1 MVSEDIQA
9 RRDEYLGIMHDH
21 GTKSPGAIVAS
32 VRETQETLLAIYRS
46 VPEDVARLKPAA
58 DEWSI
63 RELAIHAVFTER
75 LIAKLIHHIAR
86 SSTPLAEDL
95 EGAGIG
101 MMPKDDDG
109 RSFAQI
115 IDDLERTNLTLLEA
129 VRDVPDVPDM
139 TMQLPHPF
147 FGPLNCL
154 EWAGFQRVHDLD
166 HIQHARKILAAV
178 SL

>member
-9 RRDEYLGIMHDH
+9 RRDEYLAIMHAH
-21 GTKSPGAIVAS
+21 GTKSPEAIVAS
-32 VRETQETLLAIYRS
+32 VRETQATLLAIYRS
-46 VPEDVARLKPAA
+46 VQEDIAQLKPAPE
-58 DEWSI
+58 EWSL
-63 RELAIHAVFTER
+63 RELAIHTVFTER

-86 SSTPLAEDL
+86 SSAPSAEDL

-101 MMPKDDDG
+101 MMPKDDEG
-109 RSFAQI
+109 RSFSQI
-115 IDDLERTNLTLLEA
+115 VDDLERTNVTLLQA
-129 VRDVPDVPDM
+129 VRDLPDVPDM
-139 TMQLPHPF
+139 AMQLPHPF

-178 SL
+178 SQ

>member
-9 RRDEYLGIMHDH
+9 KRDEYMGIMHDH
-21 GTKSPGAIVAS
+21 GTKSPEAIIES
-32 VRETQETLLAIYRS
+32 VRETQANLLSLYRS
-46 VPEDVARLKPAA
+46 VPDDVAQRKPAP
-58 DEWSI
+58 DEWSM

-86 SSTPLAEDL
+86 SSTPPAEDL

-115 IDDLERTNLTLLEA
+115 VDDLERTNEDLLEA
-129 VRDVPDVPDM
+129 VRSLPEKPDTAM
-139 TMQLPHPF
+139 RLPHPF
-147 FGPLNCL
+147 FGPLTCL
-154 EWAGFQRVHDLD
+154 QWAGFQRVHDLD
-166 HIQHARKILAAV
+166 HIQHARKILAVV
-178 SL
+178 SG